1 MYPVALA
8 VAVVSADVAIVN
20 VTAPAV
26 AAFAAILEAINI
38 ENSVFEA
45 IAQVTP
51 AALASVTFNTDA
63 DVVAVAVQP
72 VPDIIIV
79 TAKAVVCP
87 RNTLDPVVTVM
98 VPPAAKAPLV
108 LVVAP
113 NVIAVG
119 VAPVFRL
126 FTTNV
131 ADVTLV
137 ADTVPAINANC
148 IIIKDRNMRFMIKRH
163 LLEQLLLCN

>member
-1 MYPVALA
+1 M
-8 VAVVSADVAIVN
+8 
-20 VTAPAV
+20 
-26 AAFAAILEAINI
+26 NI

-45 IAQVTP
+45 IAQVSPT
-51 AALASVTFNTDA
+51 ASASVTVNTDA
-63 DVVAVAVQP
+63 VVVAVAIQP
-72 VPDIIIV
+72 VPDVIIV
-79 TAKAVVCP
+79 TTKGVVCTL
-87 RNTLDPVVTVM
+87 NTLDPAVTVIC
-98 VPPAAKAPLV
+98 PAAGNAPLV

-148 IIIKDRNMRFMIKRH
+148 IIIKDRNTRFMIKRH